1 MEAFEG
7 LPSGNFALDLDEA
20 NIDAETVPGSP
31 DRVSSTTSATVE
43 SIEIQDSDHCSSVAE
58 IVGVSETIACLSP
71 EEEIQKMQGEERYGY
86 LHRVELRAVESIEI
100 QDSDRC
106 FSSVA
111 EIVGVSETIAC
122 LSPEEE
128 IQKMQGEERYGYLH
142 RVELRAL
149 AVQAR
154 LSTVRQAIADES
166 PQERR
171 VRRMS
176 FRRQVYGEV
185 IP

>member
-20 NIDAETVPGSP
+20 NTDAETVPGSP

-43 SIEIQDSDHCSSVAE
+43 SIEIQDSDHC
-58 IVGVSETIACLSP
+58 
-71 EEEIQKMQGEERYGY
+71 
-86 LHRVELRAVESIEI
+86 
-100 QDSDRC
+100 
-106 FSSVA
+106 SSVA